1 VDDELQAGQQKK
13 LLGMLCSV
21 AIIAVLIATLWP
33 FDFFLSNKVRWLPE
47 ANGIQ
52 FLGHGL
58 VVSEAPL
65 QAGGIDADKSCSLE
79 ILVRP
84 AGVKSFAHSTIL
96 NSYAP
101 NSSTQ
106 LLVQQWRDD
115 LLVSRH
121 FVDAQNNRVE
131 EAEFYVEHVLQGGK
145 VVLLTMTSG
154 PDGTVVYINGGQMK
168 VFSRFS
174 ISRSDCAGQI
184 VMGTATINYSPWPG
198 EVRGLAVYSK
208 ALAPAEVLRHFE
220 EWTDGRGVVS
230 PDLEDA
236 MARYAFAE
244 GRGREIHNAVASRP
258 DLEIPTRFE
267 VPRKPLLE
275 SPRKEMMEDDNYVHD
290 ILVNIAGFVPLGFV
304 ICAYLECTRSQRQA
318 IVYAILAAGILS
330 FVIEVLQ
337 AYIPQRGSGVTDII
351 TNTTGAALGAVLARP
366 NTVRAILGRRVN
378 QSERLKANLK
388 PATSEGADDNEGK
401 NKV

>member
-1 VDDELQAGQQKK
+1 MNDELQTDRQKK
-13 LLGMLCSV
+13 LLGILCSV

-33 FDFFLSNKVRWLPE
+33 FDFFLSNRVRWLPE

-58 VVSEAPL
+58 VVSKAPL
-65 QAGGIDADKSCSLE
+65 QAGGIDAEKSCSLE
-79 ILVRP
+79 ILLRP
-84 AGVKSFAHSTIL
+84 AGIKSFSHSTIL
-96 NSYAP
+96 NFHAP
-101 NSSTQ
+101 NSPRQ

-115 LLVSRH
+115 LLASRH
-121 FVDAQNNRVE
+121 FVDPQNRVKK
-131 EAEFYVEHVLQGGK
+131 AEFYVEHVLQQGR
-145 VVLLTMTSG
+145 VLLLTMTSG
-154 PDGTVVYINGGQMK
+154 PNGTVVYINGGQMK

-174 ISRSDCAGQI
+174 ISSSDCAGQI
-184 VMGTATINYSPWPG
+184 VMGSSAIDYSPWPG

-208 ALAPAEVLRHFE
+208 ALAPADVLRHYG

-230 PDLEDA
+230 PDLEGA
-236 MARYAFAE
+236 VARYAFTERA
-244 GRGREIHNAVASRP
+244 GREIHSTVVSGP

-267 VPRKPLLE
+267 APYKPLLE
-275 SPRKEMMEDDNYVHD
+275 SPRKEIMENEYYVHD

-304 ICAYLECTRSQRQA
+304 ICAYLAYTRSQRQA

-366 NTVRAILGRRVN
+366 GIVGAFLRRT
-378 QSERLKANLK
+378 KMITAY
-388 PATSEGADDNEGK
+388 GK
-401 NKV
+401 SDSRQD